1 MSSGHG
7 SPALIEVIEEEPEVN
22 RVECTGIILTRNIRF
37 EAVVVAGLVIARE
50 SRFDS
55 TFDRTDRCI
64 EIAVMFISFG
74 EREEFARLILE
85 DGPCLGF
92 EVFL

>member
-1 MSSGHG
+1 MECARVVPSGDIG
-7 SPALIEVIEEEPEVN
+7 L
-22 RVECTGIILTRNIRF
+22 

-74 EREEFARLILE
+74 EREEFVRLIFE